1 MTDADELTR
10 VEATLL
16 EWLAEFADDEM
27 LALTNETSLD
37 GLALDSLDI
46 TELGVQIDEQWRV
59 ELRAEDL
66 DDVRTVGDLSRL
78 IVKHLT
84 AQ

>member
-1 MTDADELTR
+1 VTDADELTR